1 MKYGVPV
8 CVTKTNF
15 TTMKGQLIRKI
26 LFPYQLENKFQRE
39 STKFLYFLFVV
50 SIVSYIILCIKLF
63 PVVKNIVLIKRGL
76 DVITITV
83 PPTLP
88 ISMIIGIVYAVD
100 KLKKKEIYSISPN
113 QIIEGGLLVI
123 MCFDKTGTLTYD

>member
-1 MKYGVPV
+1 
-8 CVTKTNF
+8 
-15 TTMKGQLIRKI
+15 MKGQLIRKI

-39 STKFLYFLFVV
+39 STKFLCFLFVLSV
-50 SIVSYIILCIKLF
+50 VSYIILCIKLF
-63 PVVKNIVLIKRGL
+63 PVVKTIVLIKRGL

-88 ISMIIGIVYAVD
+88 ISMLIGIVYAVD

-113 QIIEGGLLVI
+113 QIIEGGLLDI